1 MKNAKSFWAFTN
13 QKNPASWLVEFFN
26 GEKSRTGIK
35 VNTKTALG
43 LAAVIYAVNKIS
55 GHISQLPFNVYEETA
70 DGNRELKSQNPA
82 YRLLN
87 VSPNQAMTAFTL
99 REIMMV
105 HALISGNGRAYIARN
120 NLGTPVELIP
130 ILPENCQTM
139 LVDGEKWHLV
149 TAHEGTTQNTL
160 PLKLRQ
166 GEYYKIPDRDVLHIM
181 NTSLNGVWG
190 MHVVEIA
197 KDVFGLAQGGQE
209 AAATTLANS
218 GRPGLLLEA
227 PTGMFRSAK
236 DAQEFLDNFNSKHE
250 GISNTGRAGLL
261 RDGMKATA
269 LPVSAADAQFLQQRS
284 FQREEIALLFGLES
298 ILGDNTGQTYRSI
311 SERNTAYV
319 NNCLQRWMCKW
330 EEEVM
335 AKLISPARPL
345 EVEFDTTPLLKG
357 DPNSLADYTMKMQQH
372 GVLTI
377 NEIRQLH
384 GFAPV
389 EDGDKLPHQIAMDIS
404 KATQPEDEPI
414 EEEDDN
420 EPQPETNDETGE

>member
-1 MKNAKSFWAFTN
+1 MKQSKSFWAFTN

-55 GHISQLPFNVYEETA
+55 GHVSQLPFNVFELMP
-70 DGNRELKSQNPA
+70 DGNRELKNQNPA

-105 HALISGNGRAYIARN
+105 HALISGNGRCYIARN

-160 PLKLRQ
+160 PLKLLQ

-209 AAATTLANS
+209 AAAVTLANS

-227 PTGMFRSAK
+227 PVGMFRSAK
-236 DAQEFLDNFNSKHE
+236 DAQEFLDNFNKKHE
-250 GISNTGRAGLL
+250 GVTNSGRAGLL
-261 RDGMKATA
+261 RDGMKANT
-269 LPVSAADAQFLQQRS
+269 LPVSASDAQFLEQRA

-298 ILGDNTGQTYRSI
+298 IIGDNTGQTYRSI
-311 SERNTAYV
+311 SERNTAYI
-319 NNCLQRWMCKW
+319 NNCLQRWLCKW
-330 EEEVM
+330 EEEVSK
-335 AKLISPARPL
+335 KLISPARPL

-377 NEIRQLH
+377 NEIRAMH
-384 GFAPV
+384 GFVPV
-389 EDGDKLPHQIAMDIS
+389 EDGDKLPHQIALDIS
-404 KATQPEDEPI
+404 EATEPANEEETEEPEPEDE
-414 EEEDDN
+414 ED
-420 EPQPETNDETGE
+420 EAGE